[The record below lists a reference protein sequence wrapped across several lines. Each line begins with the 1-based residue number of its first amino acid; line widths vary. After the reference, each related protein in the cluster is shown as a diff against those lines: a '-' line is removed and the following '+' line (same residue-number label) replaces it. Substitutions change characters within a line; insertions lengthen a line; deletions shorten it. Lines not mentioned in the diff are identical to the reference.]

1 MFEKIKEKV
10 MKKPII
16 YGAIAVI
23 VIIAIYVQFFGGGTP
38 TL

>member
-16 YGAIAVI
+16 FGAIAVI
-23 VIIAIYVQFFGGGTP
+23 VVIAIYVQFFGDSTP
-38 TL
+38 AL